1 MPGVW
6 MRHPDLPEQPIEV
19 QEKAVPHYQSSGW
32 SVTDAP
38 EKPVRKRPTPAES
51 TGENVSA
58 PVVEEKTDEPAP
70 EKPARRRASKESEEK

>member
-58 PVVEEKTDEPAP
+58 PVVEEVTEPAP
-70 EKPARRRASKESEEK
+70 EKPARRRAHKESEEK

>member
-1 MPGVW
+1 MATVW

-19 QEKAVPHYQSSGW
+19 QERAVPHYQSSGW

-38 EKPVRKRPTPAES
+38 VKPSRKKTAPADS

-58 PVVEEKTDEPAP
+58 PVVEEVTEPAP
-70 EKPARRRASKESEEK
+70 EKPVRRRAPKEGEDK